1 MCAQWPPLCQNF
13 IGGHLWTIW
22 HLRWSGG
29 DEVGAT
35 GGHVD
40 QQLEDDD
47 GHYVDFQWAE
57 KRKKRQMPILN
68 EFYMVIFTSKFIF
81 PPFPL
86 VLICPGSYQ
95 K

>member
-1 MCAQWPPLCQNF
+1 LIFLPFALKVPPIYIIFEQWSDLLCSQWPPLCQNF

-57 KRKKRQMPILN
+57 KSDK
-68 EFYMVIFTSKFIF
+68 
-81 PPFPL
+81 
-86 VLICPGSYQ
+86 CPY
-95 K
+95 

>member
-1 MCAQWPPLCQNF
+1 VVTYGPF
-13 IGGHLWTIW
+13 W

-57 KRKKRQMPILN
+57 KSDK
-68 EFYMVIFTSKFIF
+68 
-81 PPFPL
+81 
-86 VLICPGSYQ
+86 CSY
-95 K
+95 

>member
-1 MCAQWPPLCQNF
+1 MCTVATTVPKLHWWSPMEP
-13 IGGHLWTIW
+13 IW
-22 HLRWSGG
+22 HLRWSGS

-40 QQLEDDD
+40 QQLKDDD

-81 PPFPL
+81 
-86 VLICPGSYQ
+86 GSTVSKSPY
-95 K
+95 

>member
-1 MCAQWPPLCQNF
+1 MVPACYVHSGHHCATTVPPLCQNF
-13 IGGHLWTIW
+13 ISGHLWTIW

-57 KRKKRQMPILN
+57 KSDK
-68 EFYMVIFTSKFIF
+68 
-81 PPFPL
+81 
-86 VLICPGSYQ
+86 CPY
-95 K
+95 

>member
-1 MCAQWPPLCQNF
+1 MVPACYVHSERLVMCTVATTVPPLCQNF
-13 IGGHLWTIW
+13 ISGHLWTIW

-47 GHYVDFQWAE
+47 GH
-57 KRKKRQMPILN
+57 L
-68 EFYMVIFTSKFIF
+68 
-81 PPFPL
+81 
-86 VLICPGSYQ
+86 PGLCRFSMLG
-95 K
+95 

>member
-1 MCAQWPPLCQNF
+1 MHSGHHCAKTSLVVTYGPF
-13 IGGHLWTIW
+13 W

-57 KRKKRQMPILN
+57 KSDK
-68 EFYMVIFTSKFIF
+68 
-81 PPFPL
+81 
-86 VLICPGSYQ
+86 CPY
-95 K
+95 

>member
-1 MCAQWPPLCQNF
+1 MCTVATTVPKLHWWSPMEP
-13 IGGHLWTIW
+13 IW

-47 GHYVDFQWAE
+47 GIIIIA
-57 KRKKRQMPILN
+57 N
-68 EFYMVIFTSKFIF
+68 TT
-81 PPFPL
+81 
-86 VLICPGSYQ
+86 G
-95 K
+95 